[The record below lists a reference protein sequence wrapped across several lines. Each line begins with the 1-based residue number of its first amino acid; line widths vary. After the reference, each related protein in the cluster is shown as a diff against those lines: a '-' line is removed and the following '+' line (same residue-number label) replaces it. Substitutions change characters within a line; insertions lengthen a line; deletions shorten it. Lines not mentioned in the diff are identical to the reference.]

1 MASHLPCLKDL
12 DGLDTRFLAPA
23 IFGIYLLAR
32 PLSPHL
38 PKSHTDTAAVVL
50 DEFDP
55 RRFKG
60 VTDHDQGCPPGL
72 IYACFQLADGHDPHL
87 GFPCEI
93 LLAAAPGPAWAG
105 LFDTRQKT
113 VSQGRCDWIGRA
125 EKNKNALKHGVF
137 TKEAIEEW
145 KQFQALIGQTR
156 KMLQYFK

>member
-1 MASHLPCLKDL
+1 MNFIIVPPWDQPEFRIRKDQ
-12 DGLDTRFLAPA
+12 
-23 IFGIYLLAR
+23 IFGIYLIAR

-38 PKSHTDTAAVVL
+38 PKSHPHTATVVV

-60 VTDHDQGCPPGL
+60 VTDHDQGRPPGL
-72 IYACFQLADGHDPHL
+72 IYACFQLADGHEPHL
-87 GFPCEI
+87 GFLPCEI